1 MNKIACIDVDH
12 IFYLSLTGEKIL
24 DENGE
29 PIKVDGKFTYRE
41 RTFEESCKVADDYIT
56 NILNV
61 TESDGYIGF
70 FGGSSKYRK
79 NIYPEYKA
87 NRKDL
92 EPLKNLT
99 EMKSY
104 LADKWNFEW
113 LGNSEQ
119 QKELFNCVYETDDY
133 VASFVKQTPDSFI
146 ISPDKDLLGLE
157 GNHYN
162 PKKNEWVTID
172 EITAY
177 YNFWK
182 SMVCGDT
189 TDNIKGLPGRGEAY
203 FKKLEDSWI
212 GVNSLPDT
220 YIEGKEK
227 YSVKIDISQKIL
239 YEYIYMFGEYGGI
252 QEFYKNYM
260 CLKIKNDLNVSG
272 FEPVKWENT
281 TIEEQNY
288 DIT

>member
-1 MNKIACIDVDH
+1 MKIACIDVDH
-12 IFYLSLTGEKIL
+12 VFYLSLTGEKIL

-29 PIKVDGKFTYRE
+29 PVKVDGKFTYRE

-61 TESDGYIGF
+61 TEATDYIGF
-70 FGGSSKYRK
+70 FGGSSKSRK
-79 NIYPEYKA
+79 DIYPEYKA

-104 LADKWNFEW
+104 LADKWNFVYIRIK
-113 LGNSEQ
+113 LDID
-119 QKELFNCVYETDDY
+119 FPYETDDL

-146 ISPDKDLLGLE
+146 VSPDKDLLSLE

-162 PKKNEWVTID
+162 PRKNEWVYVD
-172 EITAY
+172 QPTAY
-177 YNFWK
+177 HNFWV
-182 SMVCGDT
+182 SMIVGDT
-189 TDNIKGLPGRGEAY
+189 SDNIKGIPGKGPKYAEQYLQSAENCTGDVLDAY
-203 FKKLEDSWI
+203 I
-212 GVNSLPDT
+212 NH
-220 YIEGKEK
+220 
-227 YSVKIDISQKIL
+227 
-239 YEYIYMFGEYGGI
+239 FGEHIGI

-260 CLKIKNDLNVSG
+260 CLKIKNDLDISG
-272 FEPVKWENT
+272 FEAVKWENT
-281 TIEEQNY
+281 IIEEQDY

>member
-29 PIKVDGKFTYRE
+29 PVKVDGKFTYRE

-79 NIYPEYKA
+79 EIYPEYKA

-113 LGNSEQ
+113 VNSDVE
-119 QKELFNCVYETDDY
+119 FMHTSPNRYETDDY
-133 VASFVKQTPDSFI
+133 VASFINSNDNSFI
-146 ISPDKDLLGLE
+146 ISPDKDLLSLE

-162 PKKNEWVTID
+162 PRKNEWVYVD
-172 EITAY
+172 QPTAY
-177 YNFWK
+177 HNFWV
-182 SMVCGDT
+182 SMIVGDT
-189 TDNIKGLPGRGEAY
+189 SDNIKGIPGKGPKYAEQYLQSAEDCTGDVLDAY
-203 FKKLEDSWI
+203 I
-212 GVNSLPDT
+212 NH
-220 YIEGKEK
+220 
-227 YSVKIDISQKIL
+227 
-239 YEYIYMFGEYGGI
+239 FGEHLGI

>member
-1 MNKIACIDVDH
+1 MKIACIDVDH
-12 IFYLSLTGEKIL
+12 VFYLSLTGEKIL

-29 PIKVDGKFTYRE
+29 PVKVDGKFTYRE

-61 TESDGYIGF
+61 TEATDYIGF
-70 FGGSSKYRK
+70 FGGSSQSRK
-79 NIYPEYKA
+79 IIYPEYKA

-113 LGNSEQ
+113 VNTDVEFMHTSP
-119 QKELFNCVYETDDY
+119 NRYETDDF
-133 VASFVKQTPDSFI
+133 VASFINSNDNSFI
-146 ISPDKDLLGLE
+146 ISPDKDLLSLE

-162 PKKNEWVTID
+162 PRKNEWVYVD
-172 EITAY
+172 QPTAY
-177 YNFWK
+177 HNFWV
-182 SMVCGDT
+182 SMIVGDT
-189 TDNIKGLPGRGEAY
+189 SDNIKGIPGKGPKYAEA
-203 FKKLEDSWI
+203 LIEEDEQGTPYPMLI
-212 GVNSLPDT
+212 F
-220 YIEGKEK
+220 
-227 YSVKIDISQKIL
+227 Q
-239 YEYIYMFGEYGGI
+239 EYTKHFGEHIGI

-260 CLKIKNDLNVSG
+260 CLKIKNDLDISG
-272 FEPVKWENT
+272 FEAVKWENT
-281 TIEEQNY
+281 IIEEQDY